1 MKDILVIDNFLSE
14 QDCDDLVRLYKN
26 TPAYEH
32 DDNNDIWRGRSRWPD
47 YTEHQKNKLIS
58 ERKSFCEEYFNEKFE
73 IDNLHLMVWNVGHKM
88 RPHSDYGAENEFP
101 HREFASIIYLNDNYE
116 GGNLVIPELK
126 FVNRPKKGQLVTFRG
141 GKLFHGVTTI
151 TKGTRY
157 TSICWFKMI

>member
-1 MKDILVIDNFLSE
+1 MNEIFIVDNFLSDKE
-14 QDCDDLVRLYKN
+14 CDDLVELYHKTEN
-26 TPAYEH
+26 LEI
-32 DDNNDIWRGRSRWPD
+32 NDGIWSGRARWPK
-47 YTEHQKNKLIS
+47 YSEQQENKLIH
-58 ERKSFCEEYFNEKFE
+58 ERQQISEEYFDKKFE
-73 IDNLHLMVWNVGHKM
+73 IDNLHLMVWKVGHKM
-88 RPHSDYGAENEFP
+88 TPHSDYGSHNEYP